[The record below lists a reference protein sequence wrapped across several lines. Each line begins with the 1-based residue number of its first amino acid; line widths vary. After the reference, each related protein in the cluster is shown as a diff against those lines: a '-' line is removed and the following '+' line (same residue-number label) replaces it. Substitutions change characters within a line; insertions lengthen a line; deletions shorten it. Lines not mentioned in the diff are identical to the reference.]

1 MDNLFI
7 LLLLPVLGAL
17 ALVFVQHEKAAKQL
31 ALIVSLVSL
40 VFTVSLLT
48 SFVPDASMQ
57 FVQRF
62 DWIPSL
68 GIHFHV
74 GVDGISLPLVL
85 LTNILVPLIILSAF
99 NHSYKGSF
107 YALVLFMQAG
117 LLLVFTALDAFVFY
131 VGWEI
136 ALIPIYFIC
145 ALWGGEDRIRVN
157 LKFFIYTFFGSLLML
172 TAIIYLHLQTPANDY
187 ELTSFYQLGLESGV
201 QRWVFWAFFIA
212 FAIKMPIFP
221 FHTWQPDTYTQAP
234 TAGTMLLSG
243 IMLKMGVYG
252 LIRWLIPIAPLGF
265 AAYGQLAL
273 VLCIIGV
280 VYASI
285 IAFKQRDAKRLIA
298 YSSIAHVGLIGAGV
312 FAWNIQGVQG
322 AIIQMVNHGISVVGL
337 FFVLDIVERRIG
349 SRDIK
354 LMGGIAKPA
363 PALAIAFLVIVM
375 GAVGLPLTNG
385 FVGEFLLLMGIYEYG
400 LWYAVFGGL
409 TLIFGAVYLLRLYQK
424 VMLGEVNEQTAGF
437 TDITRTEWLVL
448 ATVVVLVV
456 GIGVYPKPLLNLSE
470 AAVTNLINGIG
481 QTANR

>member
-1 MDNLFI
+1 
-7 LLLLPVLGAL
+7 
-17 ALVFVQHEKAAKQL
+17 
-31 ALIVSLVSL
+31 
-40 VFTVSLLT
+40 
-48 SFVPDASMQ
+48 
-57 FVQRF
+57 
-62 DWIPSL
+62 
-68 GIHFHV
+68 
-74 GVDGISLPLVL
+74 
-85 LTNILVPLIILSAF
+85 
-99 NHSYKGSF
+99 
-107 YALVLFMQAG
+107 LFMQAG

-145 ALWGGEDRIRVN
+145 ALWGGEDRIRIN

-172 TAIIYLHLQTPANDY
+172 TAIIYLHLQTPTNDY
-187 ELTSFYQLGLESGV
+187 ELASFYRLGLDAGV

-221 FHTWQPDTYTQAP
+221 FHTWQPDTYTNAP

-337 FFVLDIVERRIG
+337 FFVLDIVERRVG
-349 SRDIK
+349 SRDIT

-385 FVGEFLLLMGIYEYG
+385 FIGEFLLLMGIYEYG

-409 TLIFGAVYLLRLYQK
+409 TLIFGAVFLLRLYQT
-424 VMLGEVNEQTAGF
+424 VMLGEVIEQTAGF
-437 TDITRTEWLVL
+437 VDIPRTEWLVL
-448 ATVVVLVV
+448 AAVVVLVV
-456 GIGVYPKPLLNLSE
+456 VIRVYPKPLLN
-470 AAVTNLINGIG
+470 
-481 QTANR
+481 